1 MRLEV
6 HRTHNYRCNRF
17 SFFFDEK
24 MNFSKTKRL
33 FCSVFPSDSDET
45 KLFQGQTFDSKDHL
59 GSFWKFL
66 VIFVKSKKGYI
77 DVDDG
82 RWRPDELV
90 TSLRCWRVTYAESPM
105 VINGDRFKMLVTD

>member
-24 MNFSKTKRL
+24 MNFSKTKRM
-33 FCSVFPSDSDET
+33 FCSVFPSGSDET

-82 RWRPDELV
+82 SWRPNELV
-90 TSLRCWRVTYAESPM
+90 TSLRCW
-105 VINGDRFKMLVTD
+105 